1 MQIVTRILEEDD
13 VPELVE
19 VLLANRAFLEPW
31 DPIREDDYYTAAG
44 QLDFLRTARA
54 GSTTIPMVI
63 VVDGRIGG
71 RITLNNLV
79 RGAFQSCTLGYW
91 VARELNGKGV
101 ATAAV
106 GHAVRH
112 AFGALGLHRV
122 EAGTLVH
129 NTGSQRVLERNGFAR
144 YGLAPRYLWIA
155 GRWQDHVLFQKL
167 NDRLG

>member
-1 MQIVTRILEEDD
+1 MTRVLEEDD
-13 VPELVE
+13 IGELVR

-31 DPIREDDYYTAAG
+31 DPIREDDYYSAAG

-54 GSTTIPMVI
+54 GTTAIAMVI

-71 RITLNNLV
+71 RITLNNVV
-79 RGAFQSCTLGYW
+79 RGAFQSCSLGYW
-91 VARELNGKGV
+91 VARDLNGKGV

-144 YGLAPRYLWIA
+144 YGLAPRYLRIA
-155 GRWQDHVLFQKL
+155 GRWQDHVLYQRL
-167 NDRLG
+167 NDRVG

>member
-1 MQIVTRILEEDD
+1 MTRVLEEDD
-13 VPELVE
+13 VGELVR
-19 VLLANRAFLEPW
+19 VLRENRAFLEPW
-31 DPIREDDYYTAAG
+31 DPIREDDYYSAAG

-54 GSTTIPMVI
+54 GTTTVPMVI

-71 RITLNNLV
+71 RITLNNVV
-79 RGAFQSCTLGYW
+79 RGAFQSCSLGYW
-91 VARELNGKGV
+91 VARDLNGKGV

-112 AFGALGLHRV
+112 AFGELGLHRV

-144 YGLAPRYLWIA
+144 YGLAPRYLRIA
-155 GRWQDHVLFQKL
+155 GRWQDHVLYQRL
-167 NDRLG
+167 NDRVG